1 MKKRKAIY
9 WKVGLI
15 LRMLCS
21 SFHSLARKY
30 VLQMLTLVS
39 VSSFFV
45 DVLVGMNFP
54 GGPTISI
61 LEKGEV
67 IR

>member
-1 MKKRKAIY
+1 
-9 WKVGLI
+9 
-15 LRMLCS
+15 
-21 SFHSLARKY
+21 
-30 VLQMLTLVS
+30 MLTLVS

-67 IR
+67 IQ